1 MDLEPLKVKGQ
12 CFFATLRTTYPV
24 MQHHIPEDLKRWS
37 GHYENFK
44 THNTV
49 AYETTQSLGN
59 YMNFSAVFLLIH
71 EWQNIYTIEGD
82 T

>member
-1 MDLEPLKVKGQ
+1 
-12 CFFATLRTTYPV
+12 
-24 MQHHIPEDLKRWS
+24 MQHHTPETLKRLS

-59 YMNFSAVFLLIH
+59 YMNFSAVFLLTH
-71 EWQNIYTIEGD
+71 EWQNILHYWRDHLECKIELILKAR
-82 T
+82 